1 MALNPEVQ
9 KKAQAELDSVIG
21 SSRLPEFSD
30 RDSLPYLNAL
40 IKELMRW
47 HVVAPTAVPHA
58 AIQDDVY
65 NGYLIPKGSLILANL
80 WYVS

>member
-1 MALNPEVQ
+1 MLF
-9 KKAQAELDSVIG
+9 
-21 SSRLPEFSD
+21 R
-30 RDSLPYLNAL
+30 SLPYLNAL
-40 IKELMRW
+40 VKELMRW

-80 WYVS
+80 WYVSCPALWSAAER